1 MRGSYRLFLW
11 YVFTCF
17 YFFLNGEFI
26 IRVLWPNCCPC
37 PKKSSNYYQYLW
49 YYFLFPPDFQFWDLW
64 KINKEN
70 ESIKWEWWIIHHSHL
85 MLSFSLFI
93 FQRSQKKKQD
103 RNLRSC
109 FFFSPLLS
117 CFSGTLLALFS
128 LCKNKIKNGSLHA
141 DYVTW
146 KLKWKSVIRD

>member
-1 MRGSYRLFLW
+1 MRGSDRLFSW

-26 IRVLWPNCCPC
+26 IRVLWPNGCPC

-70 ESIKWEWWIIHHSHL
+70 ESIKWEWWIAVLLFLFATFKLFFRH
-85 MLSFSLFI
+85 SFS
-93 FQRSQKKKQD
+93 
-103 RNLRSC
+103 
-109 FFFSPLLS
+109 
-117 CFSGTLLALFS
+117 TFS
-128 LCKNKIKNGSLHA
+128 LRKNNIKNGSLHA